1 MRFLALVTLLCVL
14 AAADAFVQQ
23 GLRSAGGWARQL
35 QPRMSMV
42 EEQPPQVFIGNMPF
56 TLSEGELK
64 DMVAE
69 KLGGSGFASIKI
81 AKDRAT
87 GKSRGFGYVDFVA
100 KEDAEAAVSKLAGLS
115 VDGRE
120 LKVDLSVPKEQR
132 APRTDSSA
140 PRRER
145 APLAPA
151 DQSIFIGNLDFSVTD
166 SEILSMCND
175 ILGEGVVS
183 KVRLAIDRDTGN

>member
-1 MRFLALVTLLCVL
+1 M
-14 AAADAFVQQ
+14 
-23 GLRSAGGWARQL
+23 
-35 QPRMSMV
+35 
-42 EEQPPQVFIGNMPF
+42 FIGNMPF

-64 DMVAE
+64 DMVSE

-100 KEDAEAAVSKLAGLS
+100 KADAEAALSKLSGMS

-120 LKVDLSVPKEQR
+120 FKVDLSVPKDQR
-132 APRTDSSA
+132 PPKTDA

-145 APLAPA
+145 GPQTPP

-166 SEILSMCND
+166 TEILAMCND
-175 ILGEGVVS
+175 ILGEGVVT
-183 KVRLAIDRDTGN
+183 KVRLAVDRETGDESNLLKPVMKL